1 MQRLIVLRH
10 YGNSSF
16 ISVSYGLFKI
26 KSYGQTGQIIPL
38 LCECEATCDSKLV
51 IPFSI
56 LTHEIGWNTAM

>member
-1 MQRLIVLRH
+1 M
-10 YGNSSF
+10 
-16 ISVSYGLFKI
+16 GLFKI
-26 KSYGQTGQIIPL
+26 KSYGQTGQIILL

>member
-10 YGNSSF
+10 GNLSF
-16 ISVSYGLFKI
+16 ISVSYGSFKI

-38 LCECEATCDSKLV
+38 LCEFEATCDSKLV

-56 LTHEIGWNTAM
+56 LTH

>member
-1 MQRLIVLRH
+1 M
-10 YGNSSF
+10 
-16 ISVSYGLFKI
+16 GLFKI